1 MRIYA
6 DVVERLQGSRLTDAA
21 WINCQNLR
29 AKLIHVMN
37 DMTGQLPTRSVIEVE
52 SAPTL
57 HHIVEGW
64 SPSDWHKNLGE
75 AAPVDHPA
83 EDSGRTPVPSPTPKP
98 ERPTTP
104 AGTPEPRSPSSPLR
118 VERDRGYSSE
128 RDHGS
133 DSLDPTSVPGTPEHR
148 AFMRFL
154 SS

>member
-6 DVVERLQGSRLTDAA
+6 DVVERLQGSRLTDPA

-29 AKLIHVMN
+29 AKVIHVMN
-37 DMTGQLPTRSVIEVE
+37 EMTRQLPTRSVIEVE

-83 EDSGRTPVPSPTPKP
+83 EDSGLLLSLLLPLNLSVLQLLPVI
-98 ERPTTP
+98 
-104 AGTPEPRSPSSPLR
+104 RSRVPPSSPLR

-128 RDHGS
+128 RDHGA
-133 DSLDPTSVPGTPEHR
+133 DSLDPTSVPGTPEHS
-148 AFMRFL
+148 AFMRIL